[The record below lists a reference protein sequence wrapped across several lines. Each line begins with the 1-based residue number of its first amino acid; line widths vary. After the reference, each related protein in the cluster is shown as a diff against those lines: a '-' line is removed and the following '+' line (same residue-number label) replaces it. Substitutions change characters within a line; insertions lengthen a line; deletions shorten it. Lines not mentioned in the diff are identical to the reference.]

1 MAHVPS
7 AILSVKEVKNELKSI
22 RKLIK
27 AGEKAL
33 AKLRIQEGVLAK
45 EVGEPDPRLSTSDLK
60 PGD

>member
-1 MAHVPS
+1 MTHVPS

-33 AKLRIQEGVLAK
+33 AKLKAQEAVLAK
-45 EVGEPDPRLSTSDLK
+45 EVEPNEASNAGS
-60 PGD
+60 GNAG

>member
-7 AILSVKEVKNELKSI
+7 AILSIKEVKNELKSI

-33 AKLRIQEGVLAK
+33 AKLKVQETVLAK
-45 EVGEPDPRLSTSDLK
+45 EVEPNEKSNAGS
-60 PGD
+60 GDAG